1 MTSTPPA
8 TTPPATAAPVT
19 ELATEQAYLDT
30 VATVRDAAARYY
42 ADGSNPLDDATYDAH
57 LRGLAAAETL
67 HPEWKVP
74 DSPTDLVG
82 AGAEPVAVDHAV
94 RHSTPMLS
102 LGNLFSAE
110 ELQDWLAGRERL
122 LGSPVSGYVVEP
134 KYDGSACS
142 AVYED
147 GRLVRIA
154 TRGDGT
160 TGEDRT
166 YAVDRISNLPRE
178 LTQPFNGEVRGEVLF
193 HRADYEAANE
203 ARTASGKDAYTYA
216 RSAATS
222 AFGAETLGYPVRL
235 TFKAYGLS
243 GAEGIVRHSES
254 FDRLVELGFPG
265 VETALVTR
273 CDDAADV
280 AAAVARFSEVR
291 ADLDFDIDGAVVKVD
306 LLAEQ
311 ATLGLASRAPRWG
324 TAFKYPADTAI
335 SVLEEVL
342 WQVGRT
348 GVITPRARITPTV
361 VGGTTVTY
369 ATLHN
374 PTDVARKGFLLG
386 DQVTVKRAGEVIPRL
401 EAPLVAARTGAETEI
416 EVPETCPR
424 CGSDIDRSQVRWR
437 CTRGRQCGLAESI
450 RYAAS
455 RDALDLEGMGEKIVQ
470 ALTESGTVADVADLF
485 TLTREDLLAV
495 ERLGEANTDKLL
507 AQIENARTQPLSRVL
522 TALGVRMT
530 GRSMSR
536 RLARSFGSM
545 QALQAASPAE
555 LEDVEGVGP
564 ERAASIREELDELA
578 PVIAKLEAA
587 GVTLTEESAAAG
599 AELPLAGQT
608 VVVSGNV
615 PGFTRTT
622 ANEAVERLG
631 GRSSSSVSARTS
643 LVVTA
648 ETTTGKA
655 KKAADLGIPLMTP
668 EDFAA
673 LVAEH
678 S

>member
-1 MTSTPPA
+1 
-8 TTPPATAAPVT
+8 
-19 ELATEQAYLDT
+19 
-30 VATVRDAAARYY
+30 
-42 ADGSNPLDDATYDAH
+42 
-57 LRGLAAAETL
+57 
-67 HPEWKVP
+67 
-74 DSPTDLVG
+74 
-82 AGAEPVAVDHAV
+82 
-94 RHSTPMLS
+94 
-102 LGNLFSAE
+102 
-110 ELQDWLAGRERL
+110 
-122 LGSPVSGYVVEP
+122 VSGYVVEP

-142 AVYED
+142 ALYED
-147 GRLVRIA
+147 GRLVRLA

-160 TGEDRT
+160 TGEDRSH
-166 YAVDRISNLPRE
+166 AVDRITNLPRA
-178 LTQPFNGEVRGEVLF
+178 LTRPFTGEVRGEVLF
-193 HRADYEAANE
+193 RRADYEAANE
-203 ARTASGKDAYTYA
+203 ARTASGKDPYTYA

-235 TFKAYGLS
+235 TLLPYGLS
-243 GAEGIVRHSES
+243 GAAGLSRHSEC
-254 FDRLVELGFPG
+254 FDRLAELGFTG
-265 VETALVTR
+265 MEAGLVTR
-273 CDDAADV
+273 CDV
-280 AAAVARFSEVR
+280 EGVPAAVARLSEVR
-291 ADLDFDIDGAVVKVD
+291 AELDFDIDGAVVKVD

-311 ATLGLASRAPRWG
+311 AALGLASRAPRWG

-374 PTDVARKGFLLG
+374 PTDLARKGFLLG

-416 EVPETCPR
+416 EVPELCPR
-424 CGSDIDRSQVRWR
+424 CGSAIDRSQVRWR

-507 AQIENARTQPLSRVL
+507 AQIEGARTQPLSRVL

-545 QALQAASPAE
+545 AALQAATTAE
-555 LEDVEGVGP
+555 LEDVDGVGP
-564 ERAASIREELDELA
+564 ERAATVREELDELA

-587 GVTLTEESAAAG
+587 GVTLTEQSAAAG
-599 AELPLAGQT
+599 TELPLAGQT
-608 VVVSGNV
+608 IVVSGAV

-631 GRSSSSVSARTS
+631 GRTSSSVSARTS

-655 KKAADLGIPLMTP
+655 KKAADLGIAVMTP